1 MSIGTRIALGFAT
14 VLMLTVAVAFV
25 GWNSLRTYAGRVDVA
40 AATADIETRLKN
52 ARLAEARFA
61 VERDPAAA
69 AAVDS
74 QLRELRA
81 RVEDV
86 RKSISDVDG
95 SRLVDDI
102 LEGAAR
108 YGDAF
113 SAYVAQNE
121 ESRRQVTKMEER
133 AASLRSVAEKIG
145 AQQSERYDL
154 NMVSQRDADA
164 AAKQSRA
171 TADSCDRLIEHVLD
185 VRRLQAEYIGS
196 RDPEISA
203 QTEQAI
209 AKLAQTAEQIEKD
222 LIGTN
227 DEELASMIAASV
239 RAYELTFQEQVQL
252 GVAVDRETF
261 NARALVLDRQAR
273 QVQDTAHELQEN
285 QVAVSDALDQA
296 AAFAKAEVDEAVLLR
311 GVATRMILSSQAAM
325 IAARDFVA
333 KTDDAAP
340 QHLRASVKG
349 VLELAAQAQGVL
361 VDAEGKALTAAIIDA
376 AQAFETAFA
385 ALEKAS
391 AAQAAARTA
400 MGKASEAVSHDV
412 GQLVTIQRNDRES
425 GRANAT
431 WVIAVGAAIALVLGV
446 ILAFIIDRGITH
458 PLHDMTRAMDSL
470 AQGNLEVDIPG
481 QERRDELR
489 HIAQALGVFKSNALE
504 MRRMEQDREELRRQ
518 IDADRRRTMN
528 DFAGGFEQAVS
539 GVVRTLTVSADA
551 MARDAQE
558 LSSDAALT
566 TSKSTAVST
575 ASAQASSNV
584 QTVAAATEELSSSIS
599 EISRQ
604 LSASSHAAAD
614 AADKA
619 RHTNAIVEGLAT
631 AAQRIGQV
639 VDLIGEIAEQ
649 TNLLALNATIE
660 AARAGEA
667 GKGFAVVATEVKNL
681 AGQTAKATE
690 EISHQVAE
698 MQTATNGAVDA
709 IRTITDSI
717 TTISGTVTGIADA
730 MRQQGQA
737 TREIAVNVNQA
748 ADGTQEVMRNIT
760 EVTSAA
766 TKTGATADAVLQA
779 SRELAVQAER
789 LRGEVSGFLS
799 KVRTA

>member
-14 VLMLTVAVAFV
+14 VLMLTVVVAFV
-25 GWNSLRTYAGRVDVA
+25 GWSSLRTYAGRVDVA

-52 ARLAEARFA
+52 ARLEEARFA
-61 VERDPAAA
+61 VERDQSAAA
-69 AAVDS
+69 GVDT

-86 RKSISDVDG
+86 RKSISDADG
-95 SRLVDDI
+95 ARLVDDI
-102 LEGAAR
+102 LQGASR

-113 SAYVAQNE
+113 SAYVGQYE
-121 ESRRQVTKMEER
+121 ESRRQVKAMEER

-154 NMVSQRDADA
+154 NMISQRDADA

-171 TADSCDRLIEHVLD
+171 TADRCDRLIEHVLD
-185 VRRLQAEYIGS
+185 VRRLQAEYIAS
-196 RDPEISA
+196 REETLS
-203 QTEQAI
+203 EQAEAAI
-209 AKLAQTAEQIEKD
+209 AQLAQTAEEVEKE

-227 DEELASMIAASV
+227 DEELAAMIAASV
-239 RAYELTFQEQVQL
+239 RAYELTFKEQVQL
-252 GVAVDRETF
+252 GASVDRETF

-273 QVQDTAHELQEN
+273 QVQDIAHELQAN
-285 QVAVSDALDQA
+285 QVAVSEALDMA

-311 GVATRMILSSQAAM
+311 GLATRMIMSSQAAM
-325 IAARDFVA
+325 IGARDFVA
-333 KTDDAAP
+333 KTDDGAS
-340 QHLRASVKG
+340 QHLRAAVG
-349 VLELAAQAQGVL
+349 QVLKLAAEAQDVL
-361 VDAEGKALTAAIIDA
+361 VDSEGKALTAAIIDA
-376 AQAFETAFA
+376 AQAFETAFT
-385 ALEKAS
+385 ALEKAT
-391 AAQAAARTA
+391 AAQAAARGA
-400 MGKASEAVSHDV
+400 MAKASETVNHDV
-412 GQLVTIQRNDRES
+412 AQLVSIQRNERET

-431 WVIAVGAAIALVLGV
+431 WVIAIGAAIALMLGV
-446 ILAFIIDRGITH
+446 TLAFIIDRGITH

-470 AQGNLEVDIPG
+470 AQGDLEVDIPG
-481 QERRDELR
+481 RERRDELR
-489 HIAQALGVFKSNALE
+489 HIAQALGVFKANALE

-539 GVVRTLTVSADA
+539 GVVRTLTDSADA

-566 TSKSTAVST
+566 TAKSTAVST

-584 QTVAAATEELSSSIS
+584 QTVAAAAEELSSSIS

-614 AADKA
+614 AVDKA
-619 RHTNAIVEGLAT
+619 RQTNAIVEGLAS
-631 AAQRIGQV
+631 AAERIGQV

-717 TTISGTVTGIADA
+717 TTISNTVTGIADA
-730 MRQQGQA
+730 MQQQGQA

-779 SRELAVQAER
+779 SKQLAVQAER

>member
-14 VLMLTVAVAFV
+14 VLMLTVVVAFV

-52 ARLAEARFA
+52 ARLEEARFA
-61 VERDPAAA
+61 VERDQSAAA
-69 AAVDS
+69 GVDS
-74 QLRELRA
+74 QLRELRS

-86 RKSISDVDG
+86 RKSISDADG
-95 SRLVDDI
+95 ARLVDDI
-102 LEGAAR
+102 LQGAAR

-113 SAYVAQNE
+113 SAYVGQYE
-121 ESRRQVTKMEER
+121 ESRRQVKAMEER
-133 AASLRSVAEKIG
+133 AASLRGVAEKIG

-171 TADSCDRLIEHVLD
+171 TADRCDRLIEHVLD
-185 VRRLQAEYIGS
+185 VRRLQAEYIAS
-196 RDPEISA
+196 REAALS
-203 QTEQAI
+203 EQAETAI
-209 AKLAQTAEQIEKD
+209 AGLAQTAEEIEKE
-222 LIGTN
+222 LVGTN
-227 DEELASMIAASV
+227 DEELAAMIAASV
-239 RAYELTFQEQVQL
+239 RAYELTFKEQVQL
-252 GVAVDRETF
+252 GPSVDRETF

-273 QVQDTAHELQEN
+273 QVQDTAHELQAN
-285 QVAVSDALDQA
+285 QVAVSEALDQA

-311 GVATRMILSSQAAM
+311 GQATRMIMSSQAAM
-325 IAARDFVA
+325 INARDFVG
-333 KTDDAAP
+333 KTDDGASK
-340 QHLRASVKG
+340 HLRAAVG
-349 VLELAAQAQGVL
+349 QVLDLAKQAQGVL
-361 VDAEGKALTAAIIDA
+361 VDSEGKALTAAIIDA
-376 AQAFETAFA
+376 AQAFETAFT
-385 ALEKAS
+385 ALEKAT
-391 AAQAAARTA
+391 AAQAAARGA
-400 MGKASEAVSHDV
+400 MAKASEAVNQDV
-412 GQLVTIQRNDRES
+412 GQLVSIQRSERET

-431 WVIAVGAAIALVLGV
+431 WVIAIGAAIALVLGV

-489 HIAQALGVFKSNALE
+489 HIAQALGVFKANALE
-504 MRRMEQDREELRRQ
+504 MRRMEQDREDLRRQ

-528 DFAGGFEQAVS
+528 DFAGGFESAVS
-539 GVVRTLTVSADA
+539 GVVRTLTDSADA

-566 TSKSTAVST
+566 TAKSSAVST

-584 QTVAAATEELSSSIS
+584 QTVAAAAEELSASIT

-619 RHTNAIVEGLAT
+619 RQTNAIVEGLAS
-631 AAQRIGQV
+631 AAERIGQV

-717 TTISGTVTGIADA
+717 TTISNTVTGIADA
-730 MRQQGQA
+730 MQQQGQA

-766 TKTGATADAVLQA
+766 SKTGATADAVLQA
-779 SRELAVQAER
+779 SKQLAVQAER